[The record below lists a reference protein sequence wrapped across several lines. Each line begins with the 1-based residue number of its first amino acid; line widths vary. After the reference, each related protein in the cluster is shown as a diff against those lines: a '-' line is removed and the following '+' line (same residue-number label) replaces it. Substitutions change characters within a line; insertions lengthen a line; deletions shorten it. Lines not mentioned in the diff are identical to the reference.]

1 MTKSVHGIMD
11 DSAIALFNNTENT
24 IFYGFLSF
32 AGIIPIHNFGH
43 VSQSQYEWKVFFF
56 TVFLD
61 RAYGSGPLG
70 RRYAMARAK
79 DEFIPIKN
87 SDRGKI
93 LTD

>member
-56 TVFLD
+56 TVFSTVHTAAVLWVAVTQWQE
-61 RAYGSGPLG
+61 RKTSSSQSKTPTEG
-70 RRYAMARAK
+70 R
-79 DEFIPIKN
+79 
-87 SDRGKI
+87 S
-93 LTD
+93 